1 MCNAVLSPLPCKAA
15 APKGPAFC
23 FLNYFVRVGF
33 VPMSYVVCEGEPCE
47 GVGQGATHLAIG
59 GEFSSSPVVRG
70 GRCIEVPYNH
80 HRDAGVLIGDLSH
93 RRRQLGTHELFVVRL
108 RGRHPI

>member
-23 FLNYFVRVGF
+23 FLIKLLRSGGNLCLC
-33 VPMSYVVCEGEPCE
+33 PMYVCEGEPCE

-70 GRCIEVPYNH
+70 GRCIEVPY
-80 HRDAGVLIGDLSH
+80 HREPQVRKSGVMDGGVRSSV
-93 RRRQLGTHELFVVRL
+93 LGGELW
-108 RGRHPI
+108 